1 MKFFNFLVPGPF
13 LISTILQ
20 KCFNFFNSANQLK
33 SIRDGHI
40 GGPIA
45 FFDRDYTAVV
55 IVSPLNQYMVAST
68 EVDSEEGLI
77 NFGLMASVKAS
88 VVTF

>member
-1 MKFFNFLVPGPF
+1 M
-13 LISTILQ
+13 
-20 KCFNFFNSANQLK
+20 K

-55 IVSPLNQYMVAST
+55 IVSPLNQYMVANT

-88 VVTF
+88 YFKTCLKHTVIDVLFVHCLTLYGDV

>member
-1 MKFFNFLVPGPF
+1 M
-13 LISTILQ
+13 ISTILQ
-20 KCFNFFNSANQLK
+20 KCLNFFNSANQLK